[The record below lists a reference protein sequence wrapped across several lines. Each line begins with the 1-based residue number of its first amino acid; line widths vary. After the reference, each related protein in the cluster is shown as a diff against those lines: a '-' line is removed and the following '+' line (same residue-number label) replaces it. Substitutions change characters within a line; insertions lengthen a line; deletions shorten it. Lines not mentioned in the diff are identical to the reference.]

1 MKKTFEMQEVWYTF
15 SKATPRAAVN
25 QLHQYARHVVGAQH
39 AVDNTDAV
47 KKGKKYSPPVSCRGE
62 TTGKLIK
69 SQLTE
74 NQSAYLMW

>member
-1 MKKTFEMQEVWYTF
+1 MQEVWYTF

-47 KKGKKYSPPVSCRGE
+47 K
-62 TTGKLIK
+62 TGKSTL
-69 SQLTE
+69 LL
-74 NQSAYLMW
+74 SAVEVKPLVN